1 MFQFAHAIN
10 LCFCGLGGSVGLV
23 KRVSRKKT
31 IHYAF
36 QEYAIII
43 TRDNGLVQ
51 NWEKNTSR
59 LNIIT
64 LFI

>member
-1 MFQFAHAIN
+1 M
-10 LCFCGLGGSVGLV
+10 GLV
-23 KRVSRKKT
+23 KRVSRKKI

-43 TRDNGLVQ
+43 TRDNALVQ

-59 LNIIT
+59 LNIIIM
-64 LFI
+64 FI